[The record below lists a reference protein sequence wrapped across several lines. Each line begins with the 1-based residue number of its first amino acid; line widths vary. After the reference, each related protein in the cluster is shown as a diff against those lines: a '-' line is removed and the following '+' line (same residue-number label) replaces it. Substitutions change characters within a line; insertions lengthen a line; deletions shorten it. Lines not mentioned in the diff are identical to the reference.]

1 LAEGE
6 QKQAQPS
13 WIQNIKLLDRH
24 LLVKAGMHHLPTIPK
39 VSRMDNESF
48 VLYKYRAINKW
59 LIESLINQTLYF
71 ATPDK
76 LNDPFDCRIDLQKA
90 IERAVIS
97 ATGDRRDSLSSFLT
111 NPEFFKNW
119 RATFDKMGVC
129 SFSKKTVE
137 ETLMETLMWAHYA
150 DDHRGVRL
158 KYQFRAA
165 SLMGDMAT
173 AQEIVTSQDVEY
185 LDDSLVPWLVGNAPM
200 DMTEFAKELAKRYL
214 RTKSPAWAYEQ
225 EARIIRQKSGPFKL
239 KDVFLAEVCF
249 GLRTAQDDRDLVIKL
264 AQSYCHDVKFSQM
277 ERGET
282 EFRFAKKA
290 T

>member
-1 LAEGE
+1 MASFRARTAN
-6 QKQAQPS
+6 QAADYSTTSGLDMNHTDSGHRMNDQPFS
-13 WIQNIKLLDRH
+13 LFK
-24 LLVKAGMHHLPTIPK
+24 
-39 VSRMDNESF
+39 F
-48 VLYKYRAINKW
+48 RAIDKR

-90 IERAVIS
+90 LIRAEMS
-97 ATGDRRDSLSSFLT
+97 ATGKRRAFLSSFLAT
-111 NPEFFKNW
+111 PEFFRNW

-129 SFSKKTVE
+129 SFSE
-137 ETLMETLMWAHYA
+137 ETIEGTLMETLMWAHYA

-165 SLMGDMAT
+165 FLMGDMAT
-173 AQEIVTSQDVEY
+173 AQEIVTSQNVEY
-185 LDDSLVPWLVGNAPM
+185 LDDSLVPWLAENAPM

-249 GLRTAQDDRDLVIKL
+249 GLQTAQDDRELVVKL
-264 AQSYCHDVKFSQM
+264 AQSYCGGVKFSRM

-282 EFRFAKKA
+282 EFRFVKKSM
-290 T
+290 